1 MNTTSNTTR
10 TSASRRRL
18 LTGLL
23 AGAWTLNTG
32 TAHAQNNQPLK
43 LIVGYTAGGP
53 VDAAARLYGQVLAR
67 ELGMTVMVENRPGA
81 AGTIA
86 ANSVAKAKP
95 NSLEVFFGASPTMTI
110 SPHVIKPLNYDSF
123 KDLVPLAPILSYTNV
138 LVVNASLPIKNVADL
153 TAYAKANPHKLMY
166 GSAGMGA
173 SNHLSGELFARR
185 AGVNMTHVP
194 YKGNAMALNDVMG
207 GQIQM
212 MFDIV
217 GGSKPFIDA
226 GKVRALAVTS
236 KERNPALPQVP
247 SLMELGVRDFDISN
261 WYGLFG
267 AVNTTPE
274 MRKRIEEASVRAL
287 QDVELGKRWTEQ
299 GYLIWRAKP
308 AEMGERMRSEHA
320 LWGEVTRGMV
330 FE

>member
-1 MNTTSNTTR
+1 
-10 TSASRRRL
+10 
-18 LTGLL
+18 
-23 AGAWTLNTG
+23 
-32 TAHAQNNQPLK
+32 
-43 LIVGYTAGGP
+43 
-53 VDAAARLYGQVLAR
+53 
-67 ELGMTVMVENRPGA
+67 
-81 AGTIA
+81 
-86 ANSVAKAKP
+86 
-95 NSLEVFFGASPTMTI
+95 
-110 SPHVIKPLNYDSF
+110 
-123 KDLVPLAPILSYTNV
+123 
-138 LVVNASLPIKNVADL
+138 
-153 TAYAKANPHKLMY
+153 
-166 GSAGMGA
+166 
-173 SNHLSGELFARR
+173 
-185 AGVNMTHVP
+185 
-194 YKGNAMALNDVMG
+194 
-207 GQIQM
+207 M